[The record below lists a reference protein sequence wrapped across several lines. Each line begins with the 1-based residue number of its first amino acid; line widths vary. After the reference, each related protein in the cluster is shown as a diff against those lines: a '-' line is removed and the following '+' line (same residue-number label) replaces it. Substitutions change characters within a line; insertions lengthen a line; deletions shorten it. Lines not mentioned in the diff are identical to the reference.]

1 MNETAGDLLAM
12 GEPPAVTVRN
22 KDGQSPF
29 LIVVDHAGNAVPRA
43 LGRLGVAR
51 SELERH
57 IAWDIGA
64 GAVSQLLADEFPATL
79 VRQKHSRLVIDRF
92 SGPTTI
98 G

>member
-1 MNETAGDLLAM
+1 MNETAGGLLAM